1 MQANSDISIRF
12 KQNPLLS
19 PADLQPSTPGLEI
32 TCLLNPGVFRYDD
45 KVWLVVRVAER
56 PPQRPGTLS
65 FPVLKPEGGME
76 VITLPTDDP
85 DLDASD
91 PRVIN
96 FRGADYL
103 TTLSHL
109 RLLSSED
116 GVHFREEPGYG
127 PLWGEG
133 VYETFGIEDCRV
145 SQMGDDYYL
154 TFTSVSPNGVAV
166 GLRTTKN
173 WQDFVH
179 HGLIFPPHNKD
190 CALFET
196 KIGGKYYA
204 FHRPSSVDIGG
215 NYIWLASSP
224 DAIHWGEHNLLAR
237 TRSGYW
243 DSQRV
248 GAGAAPI
255 RTDRGWLAIYHGADA
270 SHRYCLGALL
280 LDLEDPSV
288 VIARSE
294 RPIMEPTAPYET
306 TGFFGY
312 VVFTNGHV
320 VDGDRLTI
328 YYGAADE
335 HVCGAHFSISEIL
348 ATL

>member
-1 MQANSDISIRF
+1 MPTSFDISTRF
-12 KQNPLLS
+12 EQNPLLS
-19 PADLQPSTPGLEI
+19 PPDLQPSTPGLEI
-32 TCLLNPGVFRYDD
+32 ACLLNPGVFRYQG
-45 KVWLVVRVAER
+45 KIWLILRVAER
-56 PPQRPGTLS
+56 PPQQEGRIS

-76 VITLPTDDP
+76 IIQLPADDP

-96 FRGADYL
+96 FRGVDYL

-116 GVHFREEPGYG
+116 GVLFREEPGYG
-127 PLWGEG
+127 PLWGQG
-133 VYETFGIEDCRV
+133 LYETFGIEDCRV
-145 SQMGDDYYL
+145 SQLDAEYYL
-154 TFTSVSPNGVAV
+154 TFTAVSPNGVAV
-166 GLRTTKN
+166 GLRTTQN

-196 KIGGKYYA
+196 KIGGNYYA
-204 FHRPSSVDIGG
+204 FHRPSSVDLGG
-215 NYIWLASSP
+215 NYIWLARSP
-224 DAIHWGEHNLLAR
+224 DGIHWGEHKLIAR
-237 TRSGYW
+237 TRSNYW
-243 DSQRV
+243 DSRRV

-255 RTDRGWLAIYHGADA
+255 RTDKGWLAIYHGADA
-270 SHRYCLGALL
+270 NHHYCLGALL
-280 LDLEDPSV
+280 LDLEDPSIV
-288 VIARSE
+288 LGRSE
-294 RPIMEPTAPYET
+294 HPIMEPTAPYER
-306 TGFFGY
+306 TGFFGH

-335 HVCGAHFSISEIL
+335 HVCGAHFSIREIL
-348 ATL
+348 DTL